1 MNSAAAVP
9 SALPFSSLYE
19 PCHTMV
25 SHTVVSRP
33 LPPPT
38 TTTIATAPVKALS
51 QTPPARL
58 TFRTLTVALYQQKGL
73 AGFYA
78 GAFPALIQ
86 IVPYMGLNFAIYD
99 WLTTPTRTTE
109 PSNNNMT
116 KNSSG
121 SVVSSAYA
129 GSISGALS
137 KLVVYPLDTVKRRL
151 QAQALVLSTDGISS
165 NNHFHQ
171 CYRGMWDC
179 FVTIY
184 RREGYAAFYRGMVPS
199 VLKTTIST
207 SLSFALYRWTRNAL
221 ASGQG

>member
-1 MNSAAAVP
+1 MAVLCGVVCVLRTDSNSP
-9 SALPFSSLYE
+9 SPGHRT
-19 PCHTMV
+19 PV
-25 SHTVVSRP
+25 
-33 LPPPT
+33 
-38 TTTIATAPVKALS
+38 AP
-51 QTPPARL
+51 QRGPRL
-58 TFRTLTVALYQQKGL
+58 A
-73 AGFYA
+73 
-78 GAFPALIQ
+78 
-86 IVPYMGLNFAIYD
+86 
-99 WLTTPTRTTE
+99 
-109 PSNNNMT
+109 
-116 KNSSG
+116 
-121 SVVSSAYA
+121 AYA

-151 QAQALVLSTDGISS
+151 QAQALVLSTDGINS

-221 ASGQG
+221 ESGHG